1 MTHPLW
7 PRSLHMHD
15 CCEPPKDH
23 TKSMSVYHALPLAM
37 HRAQLQHAHWRL
49 VRTRDECREPPCS
62 RLRGVVD
69 LGRDM
74 VWQRDG
80 HHRVQSRDRA
90 LRALRESSLTRKR
103 TPAHNRHGSAASHE
117 EPSSDRLRRRHAPVP
132 ASRSRE
138 LRVLGHVSWVG
149 EHKLRGRHARSSAV
163 VLAHVQKLVDLDA
176 NGRPN
181 EI

>member
-49 VRTRDECREPPCS
+49 VRTRDECHEPPCS

-103 TPAHNRHGSAASHE
+103 TPAHIDTEAWPPTKSHRLTGHGDSTHRSRH
-117 EPSSDRLRRRHAPVP
+117 HAPV
-132 ASRSRE
+132 SF
-138 LRVLGHVSWVG
+138 GSWVTSLG
-149 EHKLRGRHARSSAV
+149 WASTSCAGVTPVRL
-163 VLAHVQKLVDLDA
+163 Q
-176 NGRPN
+176 
-181 EI
+181 